1 MDFLKKYWPWIKLAL
16 IITSATLMSLMLNDD
31 VVVYE
36 ESNTQTIKESN
47 TTTKYEFEK
56 KMQCTLVDA
65 TVTQNDIPVK
75 RQFQFCTENTKNLDT
90 FSDEVMSDPDVLN
103 NKKFKCSDIQ
113 NYFTTQAPL
122 KSTHTCDHQKEYYEL
137 FIASI
142 IIVYVSLAVSLLDTP
157 VVNFKWSNYLLLAEL
172 CICLTLTALLSVLV
186 YKSEN
191 DDGHPFSNESEG
203 INEYKIEFEGK
214 IYTQKADFTHS
225 DRSYKDGFY
234 YIIASLGVF
243 SLISLIELFEVM
255 IMWRNRRSQ
264 SIGTDVS
271 SKNTFV
277 TQNSLVF

>member
-36 ESNTQTIKESN
+36 ESSTQTMKDSN
-47 TTTKYEFEK
+47 STTKYDFEK
-56 KMQCTLVDA
+56 KLQCTLVDVA
-65 TVTQNDIPVK
+65 ITQNKISGK

-90 FSDEVMSDPDVLN
+90 FPDGVILDENVLN
-103 NKKFKCSDIQ
+103 NKKLKCSDIQ

-122 KSTHTCDHQKEYYEL
+122 ESTQCDHQKEYYEL

-203 INEYKIEFEGK
+203 INEYKIESEGK
-214 IYTQKADFTHS
+214 ILQQNYISHTPTDRTKKDF
-225 DRSYKDGFY
+225 
-234 YIIASLGVF
+234 IIS
-243 SLISLIELFEVM
+243 
-255 IMWRNRRSQ
+255 
-264 SIGTDVS
+264 
-271 SKNTFV
+271 
-277 TQNSLVF
+277 

>member
-1 MDFLKKYWPWIKLAL
+1 MILD
-16 IITSATLMSLMLNDD
+16 
-31 VVVYE
+31 
-36 ESNTQTIKESN
+36 
-47 TTTKYEFEK
+47 
-56 KMQCTLVDA
+56 
-65 TVTQNDIPVK
+65 
-75 RQFQFCTENTKNLDT
+75 EN
-90 FSDEVMSDPDVLN
+90 VLN
-103 NKKFKCSDIQ
+103 NKKLKCSDIQ
-113 NYFTTQAPL
+113 NYFTSQVPL

-203 INEYKIEFEGK
+203 INEYKIESEGQNFTAK
-214 IYTQKADFTHS
+214 LHFTHS
-225 DRSYKDGFY
+225 DRSYKEGFY

-271 SKNTFV
+271 SKNSYV